1 MMRLPPFLQVVLVII
16 RIPFYLLIHVLSN
29 VAKYAAPRTT
39 FELAMEIFDKVK
51 VRNYTEKIKGVD
63 DVDFLFSWD
72 IKQFFLESA
81 INDAMKAARLGS
93 EAPNPTVLNLTS
105 SQLTPLL
112 SLAKQ
117 GRPMILNF
125 GSCT

>member
-1 MMRLPPFLQVVLVII
+1 MRLPPFLTVVLVII

-29 VAKYAAPRTT
+29 VAKYVAPRTT

-72 IKQFFLESA
+72 IKQVCFSSSTGGCQKFPRGRRILLFFWVANYFHKKVRIVGVTKNLIWERV
-81 INDAMKAARLGS
+81 KA
-93 EAPNPTVLNLTS
+93 
-105 SQLTPLL
+105 
-112 SLAKQ
+112 
-117 GRPMILNF
+117 
-125 GSCT
+125 